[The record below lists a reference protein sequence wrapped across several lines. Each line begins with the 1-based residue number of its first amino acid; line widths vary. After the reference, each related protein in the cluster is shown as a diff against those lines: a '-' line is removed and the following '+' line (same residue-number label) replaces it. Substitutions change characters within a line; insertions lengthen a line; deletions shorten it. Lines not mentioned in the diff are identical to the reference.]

1 MTIDF
6 PKNVGHIAD
15 YESCKNFVYKKL
27 VRNTVDKAEWEN
39 YLLDA
44 CQLWPTAASYLH
56 KLARDKT
63 RWGSPWRYEHF
74 TAGYESSSP
83 VEGSFSSFQRY
94 VGDDPLSFVG
104 VVQRSCRK
112 DREKLQEERVFTNR
126 DNIGRTDPRTVSQR
140 SDAENECATLF
151 SSKATE
157 YFEVTNKNSQNY
169 SSESVTVTTT
179 QSEQGAT
186 EVHEVRRRVVADTN
200 NPPRHRNVM
209 KINGV
214 LVCGCKQ
221 DINWGMPCDHIQCVL
236 GGAFLEHQFSNHWR
250 KRDDVVE
257 DPTVGKEPDLH
268 ATVTASDDN
277 EDNGNGDNGDW
288 SFTESASRIDDA
300 DDADVMNGLTE
311 FDQVGNESG
320 SDGGIGV
327 FVTDF
332 ATTTTSSSSG
342 AVPNKRR
349 KRKLDHTR
357 KFNLAQAEGTQI
369 ADIMA
374 NEKEDT
380 FYRMLGVLRWLR
392 CNIGN
397 KTETEIK
404 AACADY
410 MGVDLSSTSN
420 ASNSAND
427 GDKGVTT
434 TTMLAPLSKRGAGS
448 MSTKRFKSCVEKGK
462 GIKQTTTCKFCCLRG
477 HTIKNCAKASEIG
490 QRLTKANWVAKMGTV
505 SVIERTNLPTQLDFV
520 VPSDA
525 LGLQIVSC
533 ACHGLRSEA
542 SDHTKRIYCC
552 NVVLRGMNLKDC
564 RPLWFEREV
573 IDKWT
578 SEGKST
584 SHYVFLK

>member
-39 YLLDA
+39 FLLDA
-44 CQLWPTAASYLH
+44 CQLWPAAASYLH

-126 DNIGRTDPRTVSQR
+126 DNISRTDPRTVSQR

-169 SSESVTVTTT
+169 SSESVAVTTT
-179 QSEQGAT
+179 QSDQGAT

-200 NPPRHRNVM
+200 NPPRPRNVM

-214 LVCGCKQ
+214 LVCGCKL

-257 DPTVGKEPDLH
+257 DPTVGKERDLH
-268 ATVTASDDN
+268 STITASVDDEENGN
-277 EDNGNGDNGDW
+277 EDNGDF
-288 SFTESASRIDDA
+288 FTESSSRDDDDA
-300 DDADVMNGLTE
+300 ADVMNGLTE
-311 FDQVGNESG
+311 FDEVGNDSG
-320 SDGGIGV
+320 GDGGIGV
-327 FVTDF
+327 FVTDY
-332 ATTTTSSSSG
+332 ATTRTSSSSG
-342 AVPNKRR
+342 AAPNKRR
-349 KRKLDHTR
+349 KRKLDHTG
-357 KFNLAQAEGTQI
+357 KFNLAQEEGTQI
-369 ADIMA
+369 ADIIA

-380 FYRMLGVLRWLR
+380 FYKMLGVLRWLR

-397 KTETEIK
+397 KSETEIK
-404 AACADY
+404 AVCADY
-410 MGVDLSSTSN
+410 MMGIDLSSTSN
-420 ASNSAND
+420 ASNSADD
-427 GDKGVTT
+427 GDKGVPTK
-434 TTMLAPLSKRGAGS
+434 MLAPLSKRGAGS
-448 MSTKRFKSCVEKGK
+448 MSTKRFKNCVEKSQGK
-462 GIKQTTTCKFCCLRG
+462 AQTTCKFCYLLG
-477 HTIKNCAKASEIG
+477 HTIKNCTKASQIG
-490 QRLTKANWVAKMGTV
+490 VRLTKANYVAKMGTV
-505 SVIERTNLPTQLDFV
+505 SVIDRTNLPSQLDSV

-533 ACHGLRSEA
+533 VCHGLRSEA
-542 SDHTKRIYCC
+542 SNHTKRIYCC
-552 NVVLRGMNLKDC
+552 NIVLRGMNVKVC
-564 RPLWFEREV
+564 RQLWFERKV
-573 IDKWT
+573 IDDWT
-578 SEGKST
+578 NEGKST